1 MSHLLDTTVCIP
13 LLNGIPGQFRSRYNE
28 VLLEGGQILIP
39 SIVVFELWYG
49 VSRSAHPYANRE
61 RLSDFLKSYSAVIDF
76 DASDAVAAGMV
87 RAELERRK
95 SPIGPMDTLIA
106 GQALARGL
114 TLVTANVREFS
125 RVDGLGWQDWS

>member
-1 MSHLLDTTVCIP
+1 
-13 LLNGIPGQFRSRYNE
+13 
-28 VLLEGGQILIP
+28 
-39 SIVVFELWYG
+39 
-49 VSRSAHPYANRE
+49 
-61 RLSDFLKSYSAVIDF
+61 VIDF
-76 DASDAVAAGMV
+76 DASDAEAAGMV

-95 SPIGPMDTLIA
+95 SSIGPMDALIA